1 MKVAGTR
8 SKQSRKGGYA
18 YEAITRSGQRIFEG
32 CGSTKMDENQRAQEK
47 WQYGKHPRSR
57 IWGFIKSSF

>member
-18 YEAITRSGQRIFEG
+18 YEVITRSGQRIFEG
-32 CGSTKMDENQRAQEK
+32 CSSTKKHENQRAQEK
-47 WQYGKHPRSR
+47 
-57 IWGFIKSSF
+57 

>member
-8 SKQSRKGGYA
+8 SKQSRKGGFA

-32 CGSTKMDENQRAQEK
+32 CSSTKMHENQRAQEK
-47 WQYGKHPRSR
+47 
-57 IWGFIKSSF
+57 